1 MLLLYVCFCASFLFS
16 IMANLQGKMGNQA
29 GSLKKHIE
37 TAEKTGLHF
46 YHFELWFVWCS
57 FWSHS
62 FLIPGALSFSDQKLE
77 KFPPE
82 LTKVTWSGEI
92 WSSSVLFRL
101 SGIWETSIC
110 PATRSSYC
118 LRTLG
123 RSKCWKRSQC
133 QRINWIAYHRW
144 KILHLKCFK
153 SLWSLNTNLTL
164 NLRTLASWRS
174 WRT

>member
-1 MLLLYVCFCASFLFS
+1 MLTNFWNILSGVFFHLWYAITLDFDLCDVR
-16 IMANLQGKMGNQA
+16 GNNITYPF
-29 GSLKKHIE
+29 GDILM
-37 TAEKTGLHF
+37 
-46 YHFELWFVWCS
+46 
-57 FWSHS
+57 
-62 FLIPGALSFSDQKLE
+62 LILVSFSSYSRCPLI
-77 KFPPE
+77 FRPE
-82 LTKVTWSGEI
+82 VGKIPSRTDKGDLVGTV

>member
-1 MLLLYVCFCASFLFS
+1 MSSVWLCVHTGRKLKEAHWDCRKDRFTFLSLWTLICVMLFS
-16 IMANLQGKMGNQA
+16 ISLFSYPRCPLIFWPEVGK
-29 GSLKKHIE
+29 
-37 TAEKTGLHF
+37 
-46 YHFELWFVWCS
+46 
-57 FWSHS
+57 
-62 FLIPGALSFSDQKLE
+62 IPSRTDKGDLVG
-77 KFPPE
+77 
-82 LTKVTWSGEI
+82 TV